1 MKRQLI
7 AASLAVAAGSAAAN
21 APFDFQLQFGSEEYV
36 HGVDAAAMTFARV
49 TPGERITSRDAIY
62 LAANVDGIAPNDVQ
76 GTIEPYG
83 PSRISLWEVQRG
95 SPEGIAYRQYHE
107 TYPADTDW
115 DRIARE
121 WRGESDRRD
130 LTAAVHDDDNR
141 S

>member
-36 HGVDAAAMTFARV
+36 HGIDAGAMTFAPV
-49 TPGERITSRDAIY
+49 TPGDRGTSRDAVF
-62 LAANVDGIAPNDVQ
+62 LAADVDGIAPNAVQ
-76 GTIEPYG
+76 GMIEPSG
-83 PSRISLWEVQRG
+83 PSRISLWEVHRG

-107 TYPADTDW
+107 RYPADTDW

-121 WRGESDRRD
+121 WRGDIEQRG
-130 LTAAVHDDDNR
+130 LAAEVHDDDRR